1 MKDLTDTVTPELSL
15 PRRRGRPATG
25 SAKSAAE
32 RKRLQRMRDELARNA
47 EDATISGLCRELS
60 RAVAAGRVQ
69 LVKIYTAQLL
79 ERAQSVVDAKV
90 VDCQRINPVTV
101 TKTPEP
107 VTVTEN
113 HVVHWPMP
121 EPVTVTENAGD
132 DLDDWEQPA
141 PAPVKRARPVP
152 KYRHPATGETWSGRG
167 KRPKWVE
174 VYTLISGRSLDDL
187 LL

>member
-25 SAKSAAE
+25 AAKSPAE

-79 ERAQSVVDAKV
+79 ERAQSIVDDKV
-90 VDCQRINPVTV
+90 VDCQRNNSVTV
-101 TKTPEP
+101 TKTGEP

-113 HVVHWPMP
+113 I
-121 EPVTVTENAGD
+121 GD
-132 DLDDWEQPA
+132 DLDDWEEPA
-141 PAPVKRARPVP
+141 PPVPTKRAKPAP

-174 VYTLISGRSLDDL
+174 IYTLISGRSLDDL